1 MDLPKQ
7 WARQFQP
14 ISKYYDSQLSSAI
27 EKTDDMVNQIEITTE
42 TTQTDYMLMLRWVYQ
57 SLILFYVE
65 LPASVSVKSF
75 NIV

>member
-1 MDLPKQ
+1 
-7 WARQFQP
+7 
-14 ISKYYDSQLSSAI
+14 
-27 EKTDDMVNQIEITTE
+27 MVNQIEITTE
-42 TTQTDYMLMLRWVYQ
+42 TTQTDYMLMLHWVYQ